1 MLCRVTQLNKSMQEK
16 NSSKPRIAR
25 IRISKD
31 RLRELAKTG
40 VPILAGVVI
49 TLLVL
54 AIFNF
59 VNPAPKPLS
68 QQELDKR
75 IAQVMASATPPPAL
89 SARVYAQVQPSIV
102 QVETKILSTDGK
114 EEGGRGAGVIIDEN
128 AQILTSLHVVQNA
141 IDIQVLFMD
150 GTRSSAQIVTTQP
163 ENDIALLKVEQP
175 PAQFVPA
182 VMGNPQ
188 ALNVGDEVFVLGSP
202 FGLTASESA
211 GIVSGLNRIYHPNK
225 NMRMEK
231 MIQFDAAVNPGNS
244 GGPLVNRSG
253 EVVGIV
259 TGLLNPTEQNFFVGI
274 GFAVPIDA
282 AASSAGPNPF

>member
-1 MLCRVTQLNKSMQEK
+1 MQEN
-16 NSSKPRIAR
+16 NSSPPRFAR
-25 IRISKD
+25 IRVDIR
-31 RLRELAKTG
+31 RLRALAKSAAP
-40 VPILAGVVI
+40 VAAGVVI

-54 AIFNF
+54 ALFNV
-59 VNPAPKPLS
+59 VNPAPQPLT
-68 QQELDKR
+68 QKELDQH

-89 SARVYAQVQPSIV
+89 AARVYAQVQPSLV
-102 QVETKILSTDGK
+102 QVETKILTTDGK

-128 AQILTSLHVVQNA
+128 AQILTALHVVQNA

-150 GTRSSAQIVTTQP
+150 GTRSPAQVVTTQP
-163 ENDIALLKVEQP
+163 ENDIALLRAEQP

-188 ALNVGDEVFVLGSP
+188 ALNVGDDVFALGSP

-225 NMRMEK
+225 DLRMEN

-244 GGPLVNRSG
+244 GGPLVNRYG

-282 AASSAGPNPF
+282 AAAAAGPNPF

>member
-1 MLCRVTQLNKSMQEK
+1 MQESD
-16 NSSKPRIAR
+16 SSPQRFA
-25 IRISKD
+25 
-31 RLRELAKTG
+31 RLRASAPRARAFAQAAL
-40 VPILAGVVI
+40 PIVIGVVI

-54 AIFNF
+54 GLWNL
-59 VNPAPKPLS
+59 VNPAPQPLS
-68 QQELDKR
+68 QKELDKR

-89 SARVYAQVQPSIV
+89 AARVYAQIQPSLV

-128 AQILTSLHVVQNA
+128 AQILTSLHVVRDA
-141 IDIQVLFMD
+141 LEIHVLFMD
-150 GTRSSAQIVTTQP
+150 GTRSTAQIVTTQP
-163 ENDIALLKVEQP
+163 ENDIALLKADQP
-175 PAQFVPA
+175 PPQFAPA
-182 VMGNPQ
+182 VMGNPN
-188 ALNVGDEVFVLGSP
+188 ALNIGDDVFAVGSP

-225 NMRMEK
+225 DLRLEK

-244 GGPLVNRSG
+244 GGPLVNRYG

-259 TGLLNPTEQNFFVGI
+259 TGLLNPTDQNFFVGI

-282 AASSAGPNPF
+282 AAASAGPNPF